1 MPVDGSTTIARAG
14 NAQVRGPGRGLTE
27 ADLLEMYRT
36 MALSRTLDERAWL
49 LNRQGRAAIVPS
61 SQGHEAVQLACA
73 RATDPALD
81 HYLIYY
87 RQLPLLIALGVTPLE
102 LLRGFL
108 AKQGEPMSGGRQFPM
123 HGACQRVD
131 AFSFSSV
138 VGTQLPQAVG
148 VALADA
154 MRGEKRVSIAFFGDG
169 GSSQGDTHEAMN
181 FAGIHRLPVVFLCE
195 NNRYAISVPMRK
207 QMAIDSLAVRAEA
220 YGFPGVSIDGT
231 DPQASYEAL
240 SAAVDRARAGKGPTL
255 VEAMIERIFPH
266 TTDDDQRKYRTAEEI
281 KHARDHDPIPV
292 LEAKLRQLGALDN
305 ATFDRIWADAKRV
318 VNEAN
323 EQADADPYPDA
334 SEMFTNL
341 YGARFTTPEPE
352 SRPARPRHVA
362 AA

>member
-1 MPVDGSTTIARAG
+1 MIAEVGIGQARR
-14 NAQVRGPGRGLTE
+14 NGRGLTE

-49 LNRQGRAAIVPS
+49 LNRQGKAAIVPS

-73 RATDPALD
+73 WATDPALD

-102 LLRGFL
+102 LLLGFL

-123 HGACQRVD
+123 HGACPRVD

-138 VGTQLPQAVG
+138 VGTQLPHAVG
-148 VALADA
+148 VALADK

-195 NNRYAISVPMRK
+195 NNRYAISVPIRK
-207 QMAIDSLAVRAEA
+207 QMAIDSVAARAES
-220 YGFPGVSIDGT
+220 YGFPGITVDGT

-240 SAAVDRARAGKGPTL
+240 SAAVARARAGGGPTL

-292 LEAKLRQLGALDN
+292 LEAKLRRVGVLDD
-305 ATFDRIWADAKRV
+305 ATFDRIWADAKRA

-323 EQADADPYPDA
+323 EQADAAPYPDV

-341 YGARFTTPEPE
+341 YGSRLLFDDLDLFDPVAR
-352 SRPARPRHVA
+352 SPR
-362 AA
+362 